1 MRTGTVATGIIWATG
16 ATGVVVVVVVVDS
29 LPFMVVVVVVV
40 VAAMSMTGQIDK
52 RATRIDLLEGV
63 VRHQATRILHLTE
76 HLMADLVS
84 VERSAP
90 NAHVVDQP
98 VKTGSRTRD
107 PTKP

>member
-1 MRTGTVATGIIWATG
+1 MKTGTVATGIIWATG

-29 LPFMVVVVVVV
+29 LPFMVVVV
-40 VAAMSMTGQIDK
+40 AAISMTGQIDK

-98 VKTGSRTRD
+98 VKTGSRT
-107 PTKP
+107 